1 MNATNATA
9 SIASSTST
17 PLPGDFH
24 TLVSTLFSIS
34 ALADWFKLF
43 VVGGALETCRR
54 HLSTWWD
61 RLTQALWITAT
72 FDAND
77 ESYRWMLYWLSRHP
91 IWNEAR
97 TIAVTTR
104 SFGLEV
110 DEDGDSS
117 SSRGQVSYLPSLES
131 TYNIWYRGHYVTVSR
146 EERSESQWSSK
157 ETLRIRILSRNRA
170 ILQSLLDE
178 AREAFKAAQTKLI
191 SIHAADIHGDWNF
204 MASRPKRPLSSIIL
218 DPGIKELLLND
229 ARDFLGSRKWYSDR
243 GIPFRRGY
251 LLYGAPGSGK
261 TSMIQSIAGELGL
274 NVYIVTLS
282 RIGMDDSSLNELIS
296 NMPRRCIA
304 LMEDIDAAFTA
315 GIKRDL
321 PLDIKRPG
329 EDGDAEDGPKS
340 PREQTQ
346 GMDTGSRIT
355 LSGLLNALDGIGAQ
369 EGRILFATTNNYK
382 ALDPALCR
390 PGRMDLHVEFRLA
403 SRYQAGNLYKCFYMP
418 DGTDEPES
426 DKADEGYDSR
436 RSSVGSDEADDEKT
450 SELVPL
456 LSSPP
461 APSPPSSPSSLS
473 CPSPTNSLIPSH
485 LLPRREVLALATR
498 FAEAIPEREFS
509 MASLQG
515 FLMTYKS
522 RPREAVDEASKW
534 VENERRARRQRS

>member
-9 SIASSTST
+9 SVASSTST

-24 TLVSTLFSIS
+24 SLVSTLFSIS
-34 ALADWFKLF
+34 ALADWFNSS
-43 VVGGALETCRR
+43 
-54 HLSTWWD
+54 LS

-77 ESYRWMLYWLSRHP
+77 ESYRWMLYWLSRNP

-97 TIAVTTR
+97 TIAVSTR
-104 SFGLEV
+104 SFGLDA
-110 DEDGDSS
+110 DEDEDSS
-117 SSRGQVSYLPSLES
+117 SSLGQVSYLPSLES

-146 EERSESQWSSK
+146 EERSENQWSSK
-157 ETLRIRILSRNRA
+157 ETLRIQILSRNRA
-170 ILQSLLDE
+170 ILQSILDE

-229 ARDFLGSRKWYSDR
+229 ARDFLGSRRWYSDR

-282 RIGMDDSSLNELIS
+282 RIGLDDSALNELIS

-329 EDGDAEDGPKS
+329 EDGDAEDAPKS
-340 PREQTQ
+340 PREQAQAQ

-390 PGRMDLHVEFRLA
+390 PGRMDLHIEFRLA
-403 SRYQAGNLYKCFYMP
+403 SRYQAENLYKCFYMP
-418 DGTDEPES
+418 SGADEPEVV
-426 DKADEGYDSR
+426 KVDEGYDSR

-450 SELVPL
+450 SELEPL

-461 APSPPSSPSSLS
+461 TPSPPYSPSLS
-473 CPSPTNSLIPSH
+473 KPINSLIPSH
-485 LLPRREVLALATR
+485 LLPRREVLALAAR
-498 FAEAIPEREFS
+498 FADAIPERELS

-515 FLMTYKS
+515 YLMTYKS
-522 RPREAVDEASKW
+522 RPREAVDEVSQW
-534 VENERRARRQRS
+534 IENERRARRERS